1 MYNTRS
7 FLVLQKMHS
16 PSSLLR
22 RNLQVLHA
30 SVIHE
35 TIRFIPICQQDRKS
49 SISIQAAHHH
59 SIFDPRHPPCS
70 DLGVMAAT
78 IESSGEPSS
87 SMRNPSD
94 EEWITRITQL

>member
-7 FLVLQKMHS
+7 FLVLQKLHS

-35 TIRFIPICQQDRKS
+35 TIRFIPICQQDLKS
-49 SISIQAAHHH
+49 SISIQIAHHH

-87 SMRNPSD
+87 SMRNPPD